1 MKKMVVNQIFALTW
15 KDLKLF
21 FKDPK
26 AMALIFLQP
35 FLFIVIMSYALA
47 GVFGSGKPIRILAVN
62 EDTGKEAGRV
72 IEDLSRLSGIA
83 VETAWEGSPI
93 TRKKAEELITKGRR
107 TLAVIFPPDFSSVLE
122 QSPAQ
127 KDRPSTK
134 VLLMVDP
141 ATPASVTGPVLGAIQ
156 GMTERTAFTA
166 QMPRGIDYLFDQY
179 DMTQVGISRDAFKR
193 KAQDSISRSSSSGE
207 DKAVTVEKTTPKAMK
222 MERFPDSFQQNVPGY
237 TIYGVFW
244 IASLLATSVLRE
256 KREGTFTRLVAAPIG
271 RSVVLAGKLIPYY
284 LINVLQIAIMMAAS
298 ALLFKMVFGRSA
310 SGLVVTS
317 LALAACATSLG
328 ILISAL
334 ASTEAQASS
343 LTVLLLLMLSALGG
357 CFVPRFLM
365 PPALKTIGLITPH
378 AWALDAYQDLIV
390 RGYGLTDVMPKVGVL
405 AGFALIFFVV
415 GVRRFRFE

>member
-1 MKKMVVNQIFALTW
+1 MNQLFALTW

-26 AMALIFLQP
+26 AMVLIFLQP

-62 EDTGKEAGRV
+62 EDRGKDAASV
-72 IEDLSRLSGIA
+72 INGLSGLSGIA
-83 VETAWEGSPI
+83 VETAWEGTPV
-93 TRKKAEELITKGRR
+93 TRKTAEDLIAGGKRA
-107 TLAVIFPPDFSSVLE
+107 LAVIFPPDFSSVLE
-122 QSPAQ
+122 SIPAGSG
-127 KDRPSTK
+127 RPSTK

-166 QMPRGIDYLFDQY
+166 RMPGGVDYLFDHY
-179 DMTQVGISRDAFKR
+179 DMTNVGISREELKR
-193 KAQDSISRSSSSGE
+193 RAGDSISRSGG
-207 DKAVTVEKTTPKAMK
+207 DKVVTVEKVTPKAMK
-222 MERFPDSFQQNVPGY
+222 MESFPDSFQQNVPGY

-244 IASLLATSVLRE
+244 IASLLAASVLRE
-256 KREGTFTRLVAAPIG
+256 KREGTLTRLVAAPVS

-284 LINVLQIAIMMAAS
+284 LINVLQIAIMFGAS
-298 ALLFKMVFGRSA
+298 TLLFKISFGRSA
-310 SGLVVTS
+310 SGLVLTS
-317 LALAACATSLG
+317 LTLAACATSLG
-328 ILISAL
+328 IMIA
-334 ASTEAQASS
+334 AFAKTEAQASS
-343 LTVLLLLMLSALGG
+343 LTVLLLLILSALGG

-390 RGYGLTDVMPKVGVL
+390 RGYGLIDVLPKIGVL
-405 AGFALIFFVV
+405 AGFALLFFII